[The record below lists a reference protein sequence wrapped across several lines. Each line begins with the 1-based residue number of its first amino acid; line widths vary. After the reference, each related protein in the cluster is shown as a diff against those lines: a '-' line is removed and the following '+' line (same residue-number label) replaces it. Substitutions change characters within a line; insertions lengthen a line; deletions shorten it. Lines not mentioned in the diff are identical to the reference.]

1 MNKGKEK
8 GQTVFG
14 ETLKDLLEHPKVRE
28 MKSFR
33 HHRVTNTYTHCRRV
47 SERSYKIAR
56 ALHLN
61 VDEESLARGAMLH
74 DFYLY
79 CFHDEKDV
87 KGFSHSI
94 HHPETALENAT
105 RYFHLNPMEENI
117 ILSHMWP
124 LTITKMPHSKEA
136 FLVCI
141 ADKVCAI
148 EEFVFGIQR

>member
-1 MNKGKEK
+1 MKKRKKME
-8 GQTVFG
+8 QTVFR
-14 ETLKDLLEHPKVRE
+14 ETMKSLLEHPKVRE

-33 HHRVTNTYTHCRRV
+33 HHRVTNTYTHCKRV
-47 SERSYKIAR
+47 SECSYKIAR
-56 ALHLN
+56 LLHLN

-79 CFHDEKDV
+79 CFHDVNDL
-87 KGFSHSI
+87 KGFSHGI
-94 HHPETALENAT
+94 HHPETALENAN
-105 RYFHLNPMEENI
+105 RYFCLNPVEENI

-124 LTITKMPHSKEA
+124 LTITKVPHSKEA

-148 EEFVFGIQR
+148 EEFVFGMQK